1 LKSNSFAFS
10 AHPFNNISLEAYMI
24 LLYTFTL
31 TCILTAVENFI
42 IGPVVYRLNKS
53 DTTARWLSLCI
64 SVGIWSLG
72 LGLEVISK
80 DAAVALFWSK
90 FHYCGVV
97 FIPITYFH
105 FVASLVNV
113 AKEKIKSIRIGYIIA
128 IALLIINLFGGI
140 VSTVS
145 PKQIFRHYTDAG
157 TFYPLMGVYFAVYIA
172 YAFYLQIK
180 TFLKVHGY
188 ERAKIAYN
196 LTAST
201 IGFVGGFCAFSI
213 PFNFYPYAFLGVY
226 IVWIY
231 PLVIAYS
238 IVTVKLMDI
247 EIFIHRTTRALVGIV
262 AFFFLLYVS
271 YFTLQNFFQEYF
283 GRAWF
288 ILPTLIFGIALVSLI
303 FFIKHVFRMSEE
315 NLSEKFAYRPILKE
329 LAKRTAKASNMEE
342 LLAFTARFTSAYAK
356 IDYMGILILRQD
368 KHDYELVRS
377 LTRTSKREKI
387 SCGTKIE
394 RDNPIISYLEHHHAI
409 LNLSRVNF
417 ELKKRDL
424 SFQKKR
430 ELLVLKR
437 EIEKWPIELCVP
449 CYSDNLLL
457 GMLFMGQRT
466 DKEMFLPKDE
476 DLFLTVADQIAKPIH
491 NFFYKKEAIEGFI
504 RSQDV
509 VVRAVEAK
517 DPYTKGHSERVAEIS
532 YVLGEKIG
540 LNESELE
547 FLKYAARLHDI
558 GKIAMRDSV
567 LNKEE
572 RLTAKEYEETK
583 THPLESI
590 KMIYPIVNQLGI
602 SAVEAILH
610 HHENLDGTGYPDG
623 QKNEEIHVF
632 AKIIRVADTIDALST
647 NRPYRKTRTSIKWI
661 TEELSKYSGE
671 WFDPKVTEKAIHLC
685 EDETFMRWFKKMIK
699 ETGAVSRI

>member
-1 LKSNSFAFS
+1 
-10 AHPFNNISLEAYMI
+10 MI

-42 IGPVVYRLNKS
+42 IGPVAYRLNKS
-53 DTTARWLSLCI
+53 ETTARWLSLNI

-72 LGLEVISK
+72 LGLEVIAR
-80 DAAVALFWSK
+80 DPAVALFWSK

-105 FVASLVNV
+105 FITSLVNV
-113 AKEKIKSIRIGYIIA
+113 TKDKIKSIRAGYIIA
-128 IALLIINLFGGI
+128 GILLIINLFGGL
-140 VSTVS
+140 VATVS
-145 PKQIFRHYTDAG
+145 PKQIFRYYTDAG
-157 TFYPLMGVYFAVYIA
+157 SFYPLLLIYFAVYII

-180 TFLKVHGY
+180 TFFRVDGY
-188 ERAKIAYN
+188 ERAKISYN
-196 LTAST
+196 LAASV
-201 IGFVGGFCAFSI
+201 IGFIGGVCAFSI
-213 PFNFYPYAFLGVY
+213 PFNFHPYAFLGVY

-247 EIFIHRTTRALVGIV
+247 EIFIHRSTRALIGIV

-288 ILPTLIFGIALVSLI
+288 IVPTIIFGIALVSLI
-303 FFIKHVFRMSEE
+303 FFIKHVFRVSEE

-329 LAKRTAKASNMEE
+329 LAKRTAKATNIDE
-342 LLAFTARFTSAYAK
+342 LFAFTTRFTSAYARTSY
-356 IDYMGILILRQD
+356 IGILILTPEVQ
-368 KHDYELVRS
+368 DYELVRS
-377 LTRTSKREKI
+377 LTRVDYREKI
-387 SCGTKIE
+387 PCGTRIA
-394 RDNPIISYLEHHHAI
+394 RDNPMVSYLEHYHEI
-409 LNLSRVNF
+409 LNISRVNF

-424 SFQKKR
+424 SFQKR
-430 ELLVLKR
+430 RQMLTLKR
-437 EIEKWPIELCVP
+437 EMERWPVDLCVP
-449 CYSDNLLL
+449 CYSENILLA
-457 GMLFMGQRT
+457 MLLMGSRV
-466 DKEMFLPKDE
+466 DKDMFLLKDE

-491 NFFYKKEAIEGFI
+491 NFFHKKEAIEGFI

-517 DPYTKGHSERVAEIS
+517 DPYTRGHSERVAEIS
-532 YVLGEKIG
+532 CLIGEKMN
-540 LNESELE
+540 LTESELE

-558 GKIAMRDSV
+558 GKIAIRDNV
-567 LNKEE
+567 LKKEG
-572 RLTAKEYEETK
+572 RLTQKEYEEIR

-602 SAVEAILH
+602 SAVEGILH
-610 HHENLDGTGYPDG
+610 HHENLDGSGYPDA
-623 QKNEEIHVF
+623 QRESEIHIF

-647 NRPYRKTRTSIKWI
+647 NRPYRKTRTSINWI
-661 TEELSKYSGE
+661 IDEINKYSNK
-671 WFDPKVTEKAIHLC
+671 WYDSRVAEKAIGLC
-685 EDETFMRWFKKMIK
+685 KDPEFIKWFRQIIK
-699 ETGAVSRI
+699 DTGAASRI